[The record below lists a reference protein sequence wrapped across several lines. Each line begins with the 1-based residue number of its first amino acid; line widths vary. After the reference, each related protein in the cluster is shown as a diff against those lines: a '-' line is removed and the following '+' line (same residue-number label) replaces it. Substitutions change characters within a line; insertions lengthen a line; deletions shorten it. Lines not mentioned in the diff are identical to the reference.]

1 MDYTLFVAL
10 GFFASIISA
19 IFGFG
24 TALFVLAIGSH
35 ILPVKETIALA
46 TVLFTASV
54 LAKTWLFARHIDWK
68 LVAIMVTASL
78 PFAYLGASLL
88 AVAPAPL
95 IKKLLAAMVLIY
107 LALSL
112 FKLMPRWR
120 IGTAGLI
127 VGSTLYGFVSGLI
140 GTGGLIKAILFKEM
154 NIAKEAFVG
163 AMAATS
169 ILANFAKLVAYA
181 QTGILTRE
189 MAWPAVGLVAA
200 ALATSF
206 IGRDVLRHFSV
217 RQFEAGVQ
225 ILLAVLTVG
234 LLF

>member
-1 MDYTLFVAL
+1 
-10 GFFASIISA
+10 
-19 IFGFG
+19 
-24 TALFVLAIGSH
+24 
-35 ILPVKETIALA
+35 
-46 TVLFTASV
+46 
-54 LAKTWLFARHIDWK
+54 
-68 LVAIMVTASL
+68 
-78 PFAYLGASLL
+78 
-88 AVAPAPL
+88 
-95 IKKLLAAMVLIY
+95 
-107 LALSL
+107 
-112 FKLMPRWR
+112 
-120 IGTAGLI
+120 
-127 VGSTLYGFVSGLI
+127 I

-225 ILLAVLTVG
+225 ILLAVLAVG